1 MDKIM
6 FAHDSGGRLSHK
18 LINEVFFKYFKNPI
32 LDKTDDSA
40 NIKSPGKLL
49 AYTTDSFVIKP
60 RFFPGGDIGKLA
72 VCGTLNDIGVQGA
85 TPKYLTAGF
94 IIEEGFSISEL
105 EKIVISMALC
115 AEQNGVQ
122 IVAGDTKIVEKN
134 ACDGLFI
141 NVSGIGFFETDNI
154 PDIDRISNGDK
165 VIITG
170 TIGDHGM
177 TILTQ
182 RKEIGIESNLK
193 SDCAALSKILVEL
206 VKKFNP
212 DIKFMRDPTRG
223 GLAGILIEIAE
234 KSDKGIM
241 LYEEQIP
248 VSAEV
253 KAICEI
259 LGFDPLYVANE
270 GKCAVIVDK
279 RAEKDCLN
287 FLKKFTECRNSSVI
301 GEIIESP
308 DKKVLMKSLYG
319 GTRIVS
325 MLSGEQLPRI
335 C

>member
-1 MDKIM
+1 M